1 MGRRRASD
9 HPCLVV
15 CPPGLEDLVADEL
28 VALGARPE
36 RTGRGSVSVGL
47 TTRRLYAAN
56 LFLRC
61 ATRVLVRIDR
71 FTARSFADLERNIT
85 AIDWSPWLPSDAV
98 PRFRVTTRHSRLWH
112 DGAVGER
119 FAAHGDLSC
128 HQCNEAEH
136 GETSVQLLGTIVKAP
151 APSCFHNFHA
161 GLCCDS
167 IETAAIFG
175 GDGGATDQW

>member
-15 CPPGLEDLVADEL
+15 CPPGLEGLVADEL

-71 FTARSFADLERNIT
+71 FTARSFADLERYIT
-85 AIDWSPWLPSDAV
+85 CLLYTSPS
-98 PRFRVTTRHSRLWH
+98 PRDR
-112 DGAVGER
+112 G
-119 FAAHGDLSC
+119 
-128 HQCNEAEH
+128 
-136 GETSVQLLGTIVKAP
+136 
-151 APSCFHNFHA
+151 
-161 GLCCDS
+161 
-167 IETAAIFG
+167 
-175 GDGGATDQW
+175 